1 MLDVDYEIV
10 YNQWGA
16 SVNIGEEQVL
26 YGKHDRIPKVGEV

>member
-1 MLDVDYEIV
+1 MSDVDHGTV

-16 SVNIGEEQVL
+16 SVNIDEEQVL

>member
-1 MLDVDYEIV
+1 MLDVDHETV

-16 SVNIGEEQVL
+16 SVHTGEEQVL